1 MAKVQSTP
9 TRVAGDIAATANAVA
24 SAENRSVAE
33 QISHW
38 ARIGMLVE
46 RSGSIANR
54 RLMDVVSGQ
63 AQFSSLSGDERATA
77 HALVDGRIAELAAS
91 QSFGP
96 SARADGQTTVSVDD
110 DGNLIEISPDGTR
123 RFL

>member
-1 MAKVQSTP
+1 MAKSASTP

-24 SAENRSVAE
+24 AQENRSVAE

-46 RSGSIANR
+46 RSGSVATR
-54 RLMDVVSGQ
+54 RLLAVVSGE
-63 AQFSSLSGDERATA
+63 AQFATLSDDERTTA
-77 HALVDGRIAELAAS
+77 HALVDARIAELAAS

-96 SARADGQTTVSVDD
+96 AARADGQTTVSVDD
-110 DGNLIEISPDGTR
+110 HGNLIEIAPDGTR
-123 RFL
+123 QSL